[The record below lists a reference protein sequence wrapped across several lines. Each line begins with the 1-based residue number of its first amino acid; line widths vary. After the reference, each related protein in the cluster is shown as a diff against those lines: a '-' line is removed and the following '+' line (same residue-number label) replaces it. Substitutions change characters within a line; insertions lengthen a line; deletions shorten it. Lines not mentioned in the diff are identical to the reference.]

1 MSGKSILTAINF
13 ISWKDTGEDREMYT
27 TSDNVKFTSYND
39 VMMLLA
45 NFLNHFFQYIKII

>member
-1 MSGKSILTAINF
+1 MSGKSILTAINV